1 MWLIFKDRNIY
12 RCVNLLEDFFESY
25 VDLFELYCVFNAFS
39 GFVKNEEELLNMKI
53 VTKNV
58 FFIKID
64 VLIREKVK
72 DKNILNM
79 DGLMGWKVILKNKVV
94 ILMAWY

>member
-1 MWLIFKDRNIY
+1 M
-12 RCVNLLEDFFESY
+12 
-25 VDLFELYCVFNAFS
+25 
-39 GFVKNEEELLNMKI
+39 
-53 VTKNV
+53 KNV
-58 FFIKID
+58 IFIKID

-94 ILMAWY
+94 ILMVWY

>member
-25 VDLFELYCVFNAFS
+25 VDLFELYGVFNVFS